1 MQIYETLLNKD
12 FSFLHKKAFIEKI
25 SQMMKNVPRV
35 IEEKVG
41 PLLIELNSKVME
53 NNMKNGKE

>member
-1 MQIYETLLNKD
+1 
-12 FSFLHKKAFIEKI
+12 
-25 SQMMKNVPRV
+25 MKNVPRV